1 MLGVGSHVGSRDR
14 EPLAGKPRMGRRQLV
29 QRVGRDKDEGIRV
42 GLRQHL
48 LRGTFVKRKR
58 QESYSEARRG
68 TFSVRPN
75 SVDSG
80 FHGQEGG
87 CEDF

>member
-1 MLGVGSHVGSRDR
+1 MLGVGSRDR
-14 EPLAGKPRMGRRQLV
+14 EPLAGKQRMGRRQLV
-29 QRVGRDKDEGIRV
+29 QCVGQDKDERIRV

-48 LRGTFVKRKR
+48 LWGTFVKRKR

-75 SVDSG
+75 SVDFG